1 MKKFFKEFKEF
12 ISRGNI
18 VDMAV
23 GVIIGTAFTAIVTA
37 LTNKILMPVINFILL
52 LVVGGNGMDSIYT
65 FLKKTYTVDANGDP
79 IVDLAN
85 SIYIDWGAFI
95 IAIINFILIALVL
108 FCIIKALMR
117 AKKAAEDAKVAR
129 ATKEELATLKEQGVN
144 VKNRKELAVK
154 LAELR
159 EAKKAQAEQEA
170 AAAAEEAKA
179 NSTETLLKEIRDL
192 LKENSS
198 SKTKSKK
205 AE

>member
-1 MKKFFKEFKEF
+1 
-12 ISRGNI
+12 
-18 VDMAV
+18 
-23 GVIIGTAFTAIVTA
+23 
-37 LTNKILMPVINFILL
+37 
-52 LVVGGNGMDSIYT
+52 
-65 FLKKTYTVDANGDP
+65 
-79 IVDLAN
+79 
-85 SIYIDWGAFI
+85 
-95 IAIINFILIALVL
+95 
-108 FCIIKALMR
+108 MR

-159 EAKKAQAEQEA
+159 EAKKAQAEAEA